1 MDRLSRESERCFGL
15 IVETSN
21 EGVWLCDSAGQT
33 TFVNA
38 KIVQMMG
45 FSRNELLGKPISAFL
60 SADGPHAAGATLSL
74 PSHERAENGEVVG
87 EWCFLRKDGTQL
99 WADTTVRMLLDADGN
114 VAGIIARLDDA
125 TQRREARRALRE
137 SERQYRLL
145 ADAMPQI
152 VFVVSESGSSDFRN
166 RTWYDYSGLSPEE
179 SCGDGWLSIVHPDD
193 IARCS
198 DAWRTARAN
207 GEPYETQ
214 LRLRRAADGMYRW
227 FASRAEPLCDDRGQI
242 VRWVASCT
250 DIHDLK
256 LANKTQAV
264 LDHLGHMISI
274 RDAEETLE
282 YISPSWARFAGTTEV
297 LHSKRQRAR
306 FVHPDD
312 VHLVEA
318 LIRASHAAPLQ
329 IQQNEVRVR
338 GADGYYRWFLTRS
351 VVLPESAEMPRR
363 RLNTLIDID
372 DLKRAQEALA
382 RSAAELSHRARH
394 DPLTNLANRSSLID
408 RLAQLVDEARS
419 AGTGVTVLY
428 LDIDHFKKIN
438 DTFGHNAGDALLTQ
452 TAARIN
458 SALRS
463 GDIASRFGGDEF
475 VLACAATCQAD
486 VVQIAERVRTA
497 VRVPLE
503 LGGQQVAISCS
514 IGISVFPDNC
524 LDADA
529 LIQQADAAMYTAKQS
544 GRDGWCLY
552 NAHTPS

>member
-1 MDRLSRESERCFGL
+1 
-15 IVETSN
+15 
-21 EGVWLCDSAGQT
+21 
-33 TFVNA
+33 
-38 KIVQMMG
+38 
-45 FSRNELLGKPISAFL
+45 
-60 SADGPHAAGATLSL
+60 
-74 PSHERAENGEVVG
+74 
-87 EWCFLRKDGTQL
+87 
-99 WADTTVRMLLDADGN
+99 
-114 VAGIIARLDDA
+114 
-125 TQRREARRALRE
+125 
-137 SERQYRLL
+137 
-145 ADAMPQI
+145 
-152 VFVVSESGSSDFRN
+152 
-166 RTWYDYSGLSPEE
+166 
-179 SCGDGWLSIVHPDD
+179 
-193 IARCS
+193 
-198 DAWRTARAN
+198 
-207 GEPYETQ
+207 
-214 LRLRRAADGMYRW
+214 
-227 FASRAEPLCDDRGQI
+227 
-242 VRWVASCT
+242 
-250 DIHDLK
+250 
-256 LANKTQAV
+256 
-264 LDHLGHMISI
+264 
-274 RDAEETLE
+274 
-282 YISPSWARFAGTTEV
+282 
-297 LHSKRQRAR
+297 
-306 FVHPDD
+306 
-312 VHLVEA
+312 
-318 LIRASHAAPLQ
+318 
-329 IQQNEVRVR
+329 
-338 GADGYYRWFLTRS
+338 
-351 VVLPESAEMPRR
+351 LPESAEMPRR
-363 RLNTLIDID
+363 RLNTLTDID

-552 NAHTPS
+552 NAHTPLVK